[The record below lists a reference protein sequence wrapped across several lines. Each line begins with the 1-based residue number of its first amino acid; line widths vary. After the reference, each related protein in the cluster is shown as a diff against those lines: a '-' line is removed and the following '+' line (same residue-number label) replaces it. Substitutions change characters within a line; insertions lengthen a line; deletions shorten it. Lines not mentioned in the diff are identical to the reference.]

1 MLMKPFSLRGMGIA
15 LVTPFKADY
24 SVDYDALRRLVEMQ
38 IAGGASYLVVLA
50 TTSEAVTLDCEERH
64 KVARFVVDCAGGR
77 IPLVL
82 GMSDNCTSRL
92 AKHLTEVD
100 LSGYS
105 AILTV
110 VPFYNKPSQE
120 GIYQHFRAVAEASP
134 LPVVLYNV
142 PSRTGKNMEAATTL
156 RLAHDFP
163 GKVIGIKEAS
173 GSLEQVG
180 DILQGRPE
188 GFQVVSGDD
197 SLTRSMIGLGAEGVI
212 SVVGNALPRLFATMV
227 SLAME
232 NADDERAQAIDVA
245 LQPLDKALFADGN
258 PSGIKCLL
266 NLMGVAEDVQRLP
279 LVPVGFTTRLA
290 IKEAYERL
298 DVAMLLS

>member
-1 MLMKPFSLRGMGIA
+1 M
-15 LVTPFKADY
+15 
-24 SVDYDALRRLVEMQ
+24 
-38 IAGGASYLVVLA
+38 
-50 TTSEAVTLDCEERH
+50 
-64 KVARFVVDCAGGR
+64 
-77 IPLVL
+77 
-82 GMSDNCTSRL
+82 
-92 AKHLTEVD
+92 
-100 LSGYS
+100 
-105 AILTV
+105 
-110 VPFYNKPSQE
+110 
-120 GIYQHFRAVAEASP
+120 
-134 LPVVLYNV
+134 
-142 PSRTGKNMEAATTL
+142 
-156 RLAHDFP
+156 
-163 GKVIGIKEAS
+163 
-173 GSLEQVG
+173 QVG

-266 NLMGVAEDVQRLP
+266 NLMGVAEDVLRLP

>member
-1 MLMKPFSLRGMGIA
+1 
-15 LVTPFKADY
+15 
-24 SVDYDALRRLVEMQ
+24 
-38 IAGGASYLVVLA
+38 
-50 TTSEAVTLDCEERH
+50 
-64 KVARFVVDCAGGR
+64 
-77 IPLVL
+77 
-82 GMSDNCTSRL
+82 MSDNCTSRL

-266 NLMGVAEDVQRLP
+266 NLMGVAEDVLRLP
-279 LVPVGFTTRLA
+279 LVPVGCTTRLA